1 MATLKNTRHG
11 YVAPTEPAA
20 PSRGLTGAGQAGIH
34 ANQNNRHHKVG
45 ATKRVGTRNAQLRA
59 VLRHEYS

>member
-11 YVAPTEPAA
+11 YTHVTEPAA
-20 PSRGLTGAGQAGIH
+20 PSRGLVGAGQAGIH

-45 ATKRVGTRNAQLRA
+45 ATKRVGTRNAQMRA
-59 VLRHEYS
+59 VLRHDYS

>member
-1 MATLKNTRHG
+1 MATVKNNRHG
-11 YVAPTEPAA
+11 HTYVTEPAA
-20 PSRGLTGAGQAGIH
+20 PSRGLAGAGQAGIH

-45 ATKRVGTRNAQLRA
+45 ATKRVGARNAQMRA